1 MKTLFA
7 IVVGIC
13 STATLNAQQFTDIT
27 STAGLQSTNGGEGIA
42 IGDYNND
49 GYDDFYVSFPD
60 GKNQLYRNNGN
71 ETFTEVGEELSV
83 ALGNNIDTRASVWG
97 DLNNDGW
104 LDLYVGNRQDADQL
118 FLNKGDGTFEEIS
131 FEAGIYQQGHP
142 KSVNMADV
150 NGDGFL
156 DIYVSN
162 FTGENVLYLNNGNL
176 TFINYTYASGA
187 LDTKKVMGTVFF
199 DYDKDGDT
207 DLYIVHDSNESN
219 FLYQNDGNGV
229 FTDVSE
235 ASGANTESFGMG
247 VDVGDI
253 NNDGWLD
260 IYITNLFKNILLLNN
275 GDGTFSNISDSADV
289 ADFGMGWGVSFWDF
303 DNDGKEDIYVA
314 NDYQF
319 SPYPNVLYKNKGN
332 LIFEKAEENSP
343 ICNQNKSY
351 GAACFD
357 FNLDGQT
364 DILVANKG
372 ENESLQLFKN
382 ADRQNHWITIK
393 LNGTTSNRNAIGS
406 KIQIIDNLG
415 NIHYKEVI
423 AGQSWSSQNSLLLH
437 FGLGAATE
445 IVEMKVLWISGL
457 EEIVT
462 VSGLDKV
469 YTITENQGIEEEI
482 VYLVDTPPDSSL
494 AFDFSIA
501 PNPNQGIFSLEFYT
515 ANENPVFIVIYNTT
529 GQLIFSKKVAARSGK
544 NIIPIEMKITNNQV
558 VMIRVFNEDFSKTRR
573 CFVSD

>member
-13 STATLNAQQFTDIT
+13 SAATLNAQQFTDIT

-71 ETFTEVGEELSV
+71 GTFTEIGEELSV

-118 FLNKGDGTFEEIS
+118 FLNKSDGTFEEIS

-142 KSVNMADV
+142 KSVNLADV
-150 NGDGFL
+150 NNDGYL
-156 DIYVSN
+156 DIYISN
-162 FTGENVLYLNNGNL
+162 FTGENVLYLNNGDLPNGQASL
-176 TFINYTYASGA
+176 TFVNYTYAAGV
-187 LDTKKVMGTVFF
+187 LDTKKAMGTVFF
-199 DYDKDGDT
+199 DYDKDGDA
-207 DLYIVHDSNESN
+207 DLYLVHDGNEAN
-219 FLYQNDGNGV
+219 ILYQNDGSGI

-275 GDGTFSNISDSADV
+275 GDGTFSNIADSVDV
-289 ADFGMGWGVSFWDF
+289 ADFGMGWGISFLDF
-303 DNDGKEDIYVA
+303 DNDGKEDIYIA
-314 NDYQF
+314 NDYLF
-319 SPYPNVLYKNKGN
+319 SPYPNVLYRNKGK
-332 LIFEKAEENSP
+332 LPGQSSVIFEKVEENLP
-343 ICNQNKSY
+343 ISNQNKSY
-351 GAACFD
+351 GAAC
-357 FNLDGQT
+357 LDLNNDGHI

-372 ENESLQLFKN
+372 ENEGIQLFQN
-382 ADRQNHWITIK
+382 ADRENHWIKIK

-406 KIQIIDNLG
+406 KIEITDNLG
-415 NIHYKEVI
+415 NIHYQEVT

-469 YTITENQGIEEEI
+469 YTITENQGIEEGKLAI
-482 VYLVDTPPDSSL
+482 AWQNLTNQAVNFVNADTLMILQFMVSGNRGDAAVIKINDQIKKTMAITILTIIIFNYLC
-494 AFDFSIA
+494 FSR
-501 PNPNQGIFSLEFYT
+501 S
-515 ANENPVFIVIYNTT
+515 NTSVKRPFE
-529 GQLIFSKKVAARSGK
+529 LLNV
-544 NIIPIEMKITNNQV
+544 
-558 VMIRVFNEDFSKTRR
+558 
-573 CFVSD
+573 